1 MSNTA
6 KTTESTKQAAEIT
19 EITPP
24 HANYGNRNALVHGV
38 YESAE
43 DIPKGTEGPDWAG
56 LVQEFEENMA
66 RWRELDERFADS
78 MALFKEEIRQIRAVL
93 AKLPPETVIEGRIVQ
108 LFERLVE
115 EWKSM
120 LASLAEKVLKDAQLL
135 RQISQIFG
143 HKASEANH
151 SESSRYLERSE
162 SVAQAAALV
171 EKRAFQMMERLSA
184 LDEEDA
190 KIASTSAIPNLN

>member
-1 MSNTA
+1 MSNTE
-6 KTTESTKQAAEIT
+6 KITESTKKAAEVT

-66 RWRELDERFADS
+66 RLRELDERFADS

-115 EWKSM
+115 ECKSM
-120 LASLAEKVLKDAQLL
+120 LASLAEKVLKDAQSL

-151 SESSRYLERSE
+151 PESKRWYLERSE
-162 SVAQAAALV
+162 SMSQAAALV

-190 KIASTSAIPNLN
+190 KIASLRPFLT

>member
-1 MSNTA
+1 M
-6 KTTESTKQAAEIT
+6 TKQ
-19 EITPP
+19 
-24 HANYGNRNALVHGV
+24 
-38 YESAE
+38 
-43 DIPKGTEGPDWAG
+43 GTEGPDWAG
-56 LVQEFEENMA
+56 LVQEFDENMA
-66 RWRELDERFADS
+66 RWRERDERFADGI
-78 MALFKEEIRQIRAVL
+78 ALFKEEIRQIRAVL
-93 AKLPPETVIEGRIVQ
+93 AKLPPETVLEGRIVQ

-120 LASLAEKVLKDAQLL
+120 LASLAEKELKDAQSL
-135 RQISQIFG
+135 RQTSQIFG

-151 SESSRYLERSE
+151 PESKRRYLERSE
-162 SVAQAAALV
+162 SMARAAALV